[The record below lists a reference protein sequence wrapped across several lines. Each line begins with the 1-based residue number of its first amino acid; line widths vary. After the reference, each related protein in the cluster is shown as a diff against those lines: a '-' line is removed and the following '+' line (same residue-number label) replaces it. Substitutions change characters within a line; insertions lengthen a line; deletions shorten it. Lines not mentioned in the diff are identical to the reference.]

1 MRTRHNGNGATLR
14 LNEDDRGIENRTG
27 GAQPRAEQ
35 RPVRGRL
42 MLSMMSGVF
51 GCLSLGQT
59 ADGEN
64 TEYQR
69 N

>member
-1 MRTRHNGNGATLR
+1 MKDRNNSNGTAFS
-14 LNEDDRGIENRTG
+14 LNQHDIAVEHRAG
-27 GAQPRAEQ
+27 GAHPGTEQ

-42 MLSMMSGVF
+42 MLGMVSGMF

-64 TEYQR
+64 TEY
-69 N
+69 